1 VGIVSIE
8 KLSQKEIIKKIIIL
22 GVALLV
28 AFLGAREFL
37 DLRNFQE
44 TIVVSNDFTK
54 KVMLSDYFEGIKD
67 TPVDTPVYIFDS
79 GVSGGTLV
87 FLGGTHPYEP
97 ATTQSAYVAMENIE
111 IEKGRAFIIPHANMS
126 ASYVGMLGNAYPKF
140 FHIETAFGPKRFRIG
155 DRSTDPLHQWPDP
168 FTYVHYPSKQ
178 NLAYTDARN
187 LNRTFPGR
195 PDGNLTEKLAF
206 AIMELIR
213 KEKADLFC
221 DTHEASLMYPVV
233 STYVAHDNA
242 MDIAMM
248 ASMELSA
255 RDFPMKCEASP
266 KKLRGLTH
274 REVGDFSPVP
284 EENYEGVLAVLMET
298 QEPFIDRVAGKIT
311 EELMLE
317 GKDEFLQTASEHGL
331 LFCAPEYDI
340 ERGAPMK
347 YRVGRH
353 LSSILELVRQMND
366 FYPEKE
372 IILSWPD
379 FNDLM
384 ENDVGHYYHDPSR
397 ADPQKVFLN

>member
-1 VGIVSIE
+1 ME
-8 KLSQKEIIKKIIIL
+8 KLTAK
-22 GVALLV
+22 ALLTKILILAIVLVV

-37 DLRNFQE
+37 ELKNFRE
-44 TIVVSNDFTK
+44 TIVVSEDFSE
-54 KVMLSDYFEGIKD
+54 KVMLSKYFQGIKD
-67 TPVDTPVYIFDS
+67 TPVDTPVYIYDS
-79 GVSGGTLV
+79 GVPGGTLV

-97 ATTQSAYVAMENIE
+97 ATTQAAFVAMENLK
-111 IEKGRAFIIPHANMS
+111 IEKGRVFILPHANLS
-126 ASYVGMLGNAYPKF
+126 ASFVGMLGNAYPKF
-140 FHIETAFGPKRFRIG
+140 FHIQTEFGPKRFRIG
-155 DRSTDPLHQWPDP
+155 DRSTDPLDQWPDP

-187 LNRTFPGR
+187 LNRTYPGR
-195 PDGNLTEKLAF
+195 PDGNLTEKLAYG
-206 AIMELIR
+206 IMELIR
-213 KEKADLFC
+213 KERADLYC

-233 STYVAHDNA
+233 STYVAHDRA

-266 KKLRGLTH
+266 KKLRGLSH
-274 REVGDFSPVP
+274 REVGDFTPLP
-284 EENYEGVLAVLMET
+284 EEGYEGVLAVLMET

-311 EELMLE
+311 EELMLD

-353 LSSILELVRQMND
+353 LSSILELIRQMND

-372 IILSWPD
+372 IIVSWPE

-384 ENDVGHYYHDPSR
+384 ENGVGHYYHDPSKAEPER
-397 ADPQKVFLN
+397 VYMN